1 MAPSSGV
8 PRTYTP
14 TEKEECPQ
22 KEHGPQRKK
31 WGPHFKKGKW
41 VHKVRNGSV
50 SRRVMSSLAPL
61 TVHERVIFEG
71 AVDDLSDQVSSVPDS
86 GDDPETEVWAE
97 TDGEKMT
104 LHSRRAESAR
114 INPTLA
120 HVRLMGTLTEIVIAR
135 PSPAF
140 MLVFTGPSTIVAKVT
155 HNPLQSTAVPRND
168 LEPFRTLPVLA
179 SVVTVLPP
187 ADDRTSRVL
196 EALQWWQSA
205 TSTPF
210 TTPRFDVA
218 KSKLKP
224 TKPRSV
230 LLEGG
235 NVRVYSSVLPA
246 TFPQSGRKLPDG
258 FAAASETPTPTWLWP
273 LVAGLVAV
281 VVVSLGGL
289 FGYKYLKSKKRA
301 PGRTRR

>member
-1 MAPSSGV
+1 M
-8 PRTYTP
+8 
-14 TEKEECPQ
+14 
-22 KEHGPQRKK
+22 
-31 WGPHFKKGKW
+31 GPHLKKKKMGTQSPHW
-41 VHKVRNGSV
+41 QRLAGAM
-50 SRRVMSSLAPL
+50 SRLAPL
-61 TVHERVIFEG
+61 TDDERAIFEG
-71 AVDDLSDQVSSVPDS
+71 AVDDLSDQVASVPDS
-86 GDDPETEVWAE
+86 GDDPATTVWAE
-97 TDGEKMT
+97 TDGEKVT
-104 LHSRRAESAR
+104 LHSRGADATR
-114 INPTLA
+114 IL
-120 HVRLMGTLTEIVIAR
+120 GTLTEVVLVR

-140 MLVFTGPSTIVAKVT
+140 MLVFTGPSTTVAKVT
-155 HNPLQSTAVPRND
+155 ENPLQSTAVPRND

-205 TSTPF
+205 ASTPF

-235 NVRVYSSVLPA
+235 NGRVYSSVLPA
-246 TFPQSGRKLPDG
+246 TFPQSGRKLPDW

-273 LVAGLVAV
+273 FVAGLVVVAV
-281 VVVSLGGL
+281 GL
-289 FGYKYLKSKKRA
+289 AMFLGYKLLKRRKTRA
-301 PGRTRR
+301 LGRTRR